1 MKLFDIIGNKLKI
14 HVDALALPP
23 FQSIWDSEKDKDL
36 AEKYIKFVVF
46 FYKYDSPYVSGY
58 SPEDRERVL
67 KEDIFKD
74 PNYTI
79 PDKVYELGR
88 RYQEL
93 QRTPN
98 IRLLE
103 AANEGM
109 EYLIEEYRLLR
120 ERRGM
125 TDKLGKP
132 LVTAE
137 QVYKWLEHLDSVS
150 RNIESL
156 KKKVQIEQLETG
168 KVRGGSSIGS
178 FELPNK
184 K

>member
-74 PNYTI
+74 ANYTI

-93 QRTPN
+93 QRTPS

-103 AANEGM
+103 AAEEGVLNGM
-109 EYLIEEYRLLR
+109 NIIRLFNFFSN
-120 ERRGM
+120 
-125 TDKLGKP
+125 
-132 LVTAE
+132 
-137 QVYKWLEHLDSVS
+137 YFFYFIS
-150 RNIESL
+150 RSKSTFTTFTI
-156 KKKVQIEQLETG
+156 T
-168 KVRGGSSIGS
+168 
-178 FELPNK
+178 
-184 K
+184 

>member
-1 MKLFDIIGNKLKI
+1 MKLFDLIGNKLKI
-14 HVDALALPP
+14 HVDVLALPP

-74 PNYTI
+74 ANYTI
-79 PDKVYELGR
+79 PDKVYELGK

-93 QRTPN
+93 QRTPS

-103 AANEGM
+103 AAEEGIEFLINE
-109 EYLIEEYRLLR
+109 YHSLEEKRHL
-120 ERRGM
+120 

-132 LVTAE
+132 LVTAD
-137 QVYKWLEHLDSVS
+137 QVGKWLAQLGSAVKSVDM
-150 RNIESL
+150 L
-156 KKKVQIEQLETG
+156 KKQVQVEQIETG